1 MSRFRRFATR
11 SQKRN
16 SATLRRKGPVFRAW
30 HMVCTFLP
38 LTACPYLGPIGFL
51 EENMPPEIV
60 HATPG
65 DTITVASSAHKVF
78 VVADD
83 PDGDEIVFLWS
94 LSESGL
100 IGDAVPSG
108 PPFQGSQIELTHDE
122 TLDGQVVTC
131 TFSDGFSEYQTKSW
145 TVEVL

>member
-1 MSRFRRFATR
+1 
-11 SQKRN
+11 
-16 SATLRRKGPVFRAW
+16 
-30 HMVCTFLP
+30 MVCTFLP